1 MNFHSE
7 WITTH
12 EFAPLL
18 PINIFHKEHDEIVI
32 PESPIKNNHVH
43 FRKKIFIGAHKQVTI
58 NISAD
63 DYYKLYIN
71 GVFVAQGPAS
81 AYAASYN
88 YNHLDITSYLQE
100 GENII
105 AVHVYYHGEI
115 TRAYDSGD
123 NRQGMIADLFIDGV
137 YHIAK
142 EYSGVLTGPHKTQYL
157 ENIDFRKKEYGWK
170 NLNFP
175 EEEYQAAIENRKDDH
190 IFTDEPA
197 KCVSVYYLPP
207 QKVIPIGKGQWF
219 IDFGTELTGQF
230 YMKMKGLPGQS
241 VRILCG
247 EELLDGS
254 PYDVRYEMRCNTNY
268 DETCIL
274 SGQEDE
280 FEFFDYKAFRFV
292 NIISEYDNLNPDT
305 FCASNSPGCTSSP
318 STSTFQ
324 PGS

>member
-81 AYAASYN
+81 AYATSYN

-105 AVHVYYHGEI
+105 AVHVY
-115 TRAYDSGD
+115 
-123 NRQGMIADLFIDGV
+123 
-137 YHIAK
+137 
-142 EYSGVLTGPHKTQYL
+142 
-157 ENIDFRKKEYGWK
+157 
-170 NLNFP
+170 
-175 EEEYQAAIENRKDDH
+175 
-190 IFTDEPA
+190 
-197 KCVSVYYLPP
+197 
-207 QKVIPIGKGQWF
+207 
-219 IDFGTELTGQF
+219 
-230 YMKMKGLPGQS
+230 
-241 VRILCG
+241 
-247 EELLDGS
+247 
-254 PYDVRYEMRCNTNY
+254 
-268 DETCIL
+268 
-274 SGQEDE
+274 
-280 FEFFDYKAFRFV
+280 
-292 NIISEYDNLNPDT
+292 
-305 FCASNSPGCTSSP
+305 
-318 STSTFQ
+318 
-324 PGS
+324 